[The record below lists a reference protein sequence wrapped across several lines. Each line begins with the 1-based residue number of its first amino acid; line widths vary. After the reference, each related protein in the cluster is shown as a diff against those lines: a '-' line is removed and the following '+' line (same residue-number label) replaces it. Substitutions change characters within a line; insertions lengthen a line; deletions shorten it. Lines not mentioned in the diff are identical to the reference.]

1 MIAQVCELEVGELII
16 ALGDAHIYNN
26 HVEQVQEQISRTP
39 LALPK
44 LSLNPNVSVITDFVM
59 DDVTLLDYQSHDA
72 IKAPM
77 AV

>member
-1 MIAQVCELEVGELII
+1 
-16 ALGDAHIYNN
+16 LGDAHIYNN